1 MTCGKIG
8 ARSTEIHPV
17 TGQHNYDTGN
27 LYRTVQ
33 VMTDVR
39 HDQLLGSIGT
49 NPRLL
54 IELTP

>member
-1 MTCGKIG
+1 MPRHSPRFHI
-8 ARSTEIHPV
+8 
-17 TGQHNYDTGN
+17 N